1 LKKLSSIIPPKLVK
15 AIHGS
20 DDIAIAGIELDSR
33 KVQEGFL
40 FAALPGTAVDG
51 HAFIPKAIEAGAT
64 AILCSNIP
72 SEKPEGITFI
82 VSDEPAKLL
91 GLIAANFYGNPTE
104 KLELV
109 GVTGTNGKTT
119 VSTLLYQLFR
129 KLGYKCGLIATTG
142 ILVEGEKHDTQHTT
156 PDVITLNKIL
166 AEMVEADCDFA
177 FMEVSSHAV
186 AQDRIYGLQYRGA
199 IFTNLTHDH
208 LDYHKTF
215 ENYRDAKKAFF
226 DSLEFDA
233 FALTNVDDKNGKYML
248 QNTKASRFTYGL
260 QNAADFK
267 GKILEYDLHGMQL
280 QLDEHEIYT
289 NLSGK
294 FNAYNLLAA
303 YAAGKLLDIP
313 EEKLLMQISSL
324 HSVEGRFNSFQIGGI
339 TGIVDYAHTPDALQ
353 NILEA
358 IEEINVHGGR
368 VITVVG
374 AGGNRDKT
382 KRPVMAKIAVDRS
395 TQVILTSDNP
405 RDEEPETIIREMEA
419 GISQSRKKDVLS
431 IVDRRQAI
439 KTACTLAKK
448 GDIILVA
455 GKGHEKYQEI
465 KGMRYEFDDKKVLTD
480 TLNEQYA

>member
-1 LKKLSSIIPPKLVK
+1 MKKLSSILPPKHV
-15 AIHGS
+15 AAVHS
-20 DDIAIAGIELDSR
+20 DREISIAGVELDSR
-33 KVQEGFL
+33 KVKEGFL
-40 FAALPGTAVDG
+40 FAALPGTVTDG
-51 HAFIPKAIEAGAT
+51 HSFIPKAIEAGAK
-64 AILCSNIP
+64 AVLCQRLPENQ
-72 SEKPEGITFI
+72 PEGVTFI
-82 VSDEPAKLL
+82 VSAEPAKLL
-91 GLIAANFYGNPTE
+91 GLVAANFYDNPTE
-104 KLELV
+104 KLELI

-119 VSTLLYQLFR
+119 ISTLLYDLFR
-129 KLGYKCGLIATTG
+129 KLGFKCGLIATTG
-142 ILVEGEKHDTQHTT
+142 ILIEDNKLDTQHTT

-166 AEMVEADCDFA
+166 QEMAEADCDFA

-186 AQDRIYGLQYRGA
+186 AQDRIYGLKYRGA

-208 LDYHKTF
+208 LDYHQTF
-215 ENYRDAKKAFF
+215 ENYRDAKKGFF
-226 DSLEFDA
+226 DNLEFDA
-233 FALTNVDDKNGKYML
+233 FALTNADDKNGKFML

-267 GKILEYDLHGMQL
+267 GKILELDLHGMQL
-280 QLDEHEIYT
+280 LLDEHEIYT

-303 YAAGKLLDIP
+303 YATAKLLDIP
-313 EEKLLMQISSL
+313 EDKLLTQISSL
-324 HSVEGRFNSFQIGGI
+324 HAAEGRFNSFLVGGV
-339 TGIVDYAHTPDALQ
+339 TGVVDYAHTPDALQ

-358 IEEINVHGGR
+358 IHEINVRGGR

-382 KRPVMAKIAVDRS
+382 KRPVMAKIAVGLSD
-395 TQVILTSDNP
+395 QVILTSDNP
-405 RDEEPETIIREMEA
+405 RDEEPEEIIREMEA
-419 GISQSRKKDVLS
+419 GVPFAKKRDVLS

-465 KGMRYEFDDKKVLTD
+465 KGVRYEFDDKKVLTE